1 VAKAPSAS
9 TVRTHSR
16 AATWIAWAGV
26 VILIGGVGVWRFR
39 RAATAAPPPML
50 VQDPPPP
57 PTAILQAEVTV
68 RLRSTPA
75 GADVF
80 EGATQIGATPVDLKL
95 RKDRAHALSFRLRG
109 YETADREL
117 DLSRLTQGDT
127 EVDVALEPHSASPA
141 QVKKAKHSADIPV
154 FE

>member
-1 VAKAPSAS
+1 L
-9 TVRTHSR
+9 
-16 AATWIAWAGV
+16 IAWAGV
-26 VILIGGVGVWRFR
+26 VILIGGVAVWRFR
-39 RAATAAPPPML
+39 RAASPAPAPVL
-50 VQDPPPP
+50 AQLQPPPP
-57 PTAILQAEVTV
+57 PAATAPAEVTV

-75 GADVF
+75 SADVF

-95 RKDRAHALSFRLRG
+95 RKDRVHTLSFRLRG
-109 YETADREL
+109 YESADRVL

-127 EVDVALEPHSASPA
+127 EVDVALEPHSAPPT